1 MKAMTGR
8 WIATCRRC
16 RQEVVRAARIG
27 DAELATLQRH
37 LHQLHPGEALS
48 DDAGVEATLKPFAV
62 APEAAA

>member
-1 MKAMTGR
+1 
-8 WIATCRRC
+8 
-16 RQEVVRAARIG
+16 VRAARIG